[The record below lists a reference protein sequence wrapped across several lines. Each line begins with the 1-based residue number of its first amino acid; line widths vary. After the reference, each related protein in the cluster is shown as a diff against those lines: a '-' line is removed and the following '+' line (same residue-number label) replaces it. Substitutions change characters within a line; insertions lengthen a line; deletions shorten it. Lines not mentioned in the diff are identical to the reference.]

1 MSLNQIAFLGLAAM
15 ALLGAVMVV
24 ATKRPL
30 YSILYLI
37 FTFFCVAAHYVLLN
51 AQFLAVVQVIVYA
64 GAIMVLFL
72 FVVMLLNLNEEAEPQ
87 QSALLK
93 VAAAMS
99 GGMLL
104 LLTVAGLVKSGVSI
118 ESGYAQAAMYPT
130 TTIGYVGDL
139 GKALFN
145 EYLIPFE
152 VVSILFLS
160 AMVGAVV
167 LGRKD

>member
-15 ALLGAVMVV
+15 SLLGAIMVV
-24 ATKRPL
+24 TTKKPL

-37 FTFFCVAAHYVLLN
+37 FTFFCIAAHFVILN

-72 FVVMLLNLNEEAEPQ
+72 FVVMLLNLNKESEFRKP
-87 QSALLK
+87 ALLK
-93 VAAAMS
+93 VAATMS

-104 LLTVAGLVKSGVSI
+104 LLTVAGVVKKGTGSTEI
-118 ESGYAQAAMYPT
+118 AEAALYPQ
-130 TTIGYVGDL
+130 TTIGYVSNL
-139 GKALFN
+139 GLSLFR

>member
-15 ALLGAVMVV
+15 SLLGAIMVV
-24 ATKRPL
+24 TTKKPL

-37 FTFFCVAAHYVLLN
+37 FTFFCIAAHFVILN

-72 FVVMLLNLNEEAEPQ
+72 FVVMLLNLNKESEYRKP
-87 QSALLK
+87 ALLK

-104 LLTVAGLVKSGVSI
+104 LLTVAGVVKSGAGNV
-118 ESGYAQAAMYPT
+118 ETAEAALYT
-130 TTIGYVGDL
+130 QTTIGYVSNL
-139 GKALFN
+139 GLSLFK

>member
-24 ATKRPL
+24 ASKRPL

-37 FTFFCVAAHYVLLN
+37 FTFFCIAAHYVILN

-72 FVVMLLNLNEEAEPQ
+72 FVVMLLNLNEEAEQ
-87 QSALLK
+87 KQSALLK
-93 VAAAMS
+93 VAAATS
-99 GGMLL
+99 GGILL
-104 LLTVAGLVKSGVSI
+104 LLTVVGLARTDVSI
-118 ESGYAQAAMYPT
+118 ESGYAQAGAYPT
-130 TTIGYVGDL
+130 VTIGSVGEL
-139 GKALFN
+139 GLALFN
-145 EYLIPFE
+145 QYLIPFE

>member
-1 MSLNQIAFLGLAAM
+1 MSLNQIAFIVLAGLA
-15 ALLGAVMVV
+15 LFGAFMVV
-24 ATKRPL
+24 ASKRPL

-37 FTFFCVAAHYVLLN
+37 LTFFAIAGHFVILN

-72 FVVMLLNLNEEAEPQ
+72 FVVMLLNLNREIDQ
-87 QSALLK
+87 RQSVLLK
-93 VAAAMS
+93 VSAAVC
-99 GGMLL
+99 GGLLL
-104 LLTVAGLVKSGVSI
+104 LLTVAGLVKSGGST
-118 ESGYAQAAMYPT
+118 GLTAQAAYPLT
-130 TTIGYVGDL
+130 DIGYVGNL

-145 EYLIPFE
+145 EFLIPFE

>member
-15 ALLGAVMVV
+15 ALLGAIMVV
-24 ATKRPL
+24 TSKRPL

-37 FTFFCVAAHYVLLN
+37 FTFFCIAAHYVILN

-72 FVVMLLNLNEEAEPQ
+72 FVVMLLNLNEEAQ
-87 QSALLK
+87 QSSLLK

-104 LLTVAGLVKSGVSI
+104 LLTVAGVVKGVGEGKSGLT
-118 ESGYAQAAMYPT
+118 QAVLYPT
-130 TTIGYVGDL
+130 TGIGSVGEL
-139 GKALFN
+139 GLALFN
-145 EYLIPFE
+145 QYLIPFE

>member
-1 MSLNQIAFLGLAAM
+1 MIIYIFHALSII

-24 ATKRPL
+24 VSKKPL

-37 FTFFCVAAHYVLLN
+37 MTFFAIAAHYILLN

-72 FVVMLLNLNEEAEPQ
+72 FVVMLLNLNEDTDPR
-87 QSALLK
+87 QSTK
-93 VAAAMS
+93 MKIAATLT
-99 GGMLL
+99 GGLL
-104 LLTVAGLVKSGVSI
+104 LVLLVGGLKKTDQLIHVQTSEI
-118 ESGYAQAAMYPT
+118 TA
-130 TTIGYVGDL
+130 GYVSTL
-139 GKALFN
+139 GKVLLTDFV
-145 EYLIPFE
+145 LPFE
-152 VVSILFLS
+152 VVSILFLA

>member
-24 ATKRPL
+24 ASKRPL

-37 FTFFCVAAHYVLLN
+37 FTFFCIAAHYVILN

-72 FVVMLLNLNEEAEPQ
+72 FVVMLLNLNKEAEER
-87 QSALLK
+87 QSVLLK
-93 VAAAMS
+93 IAAATA
-99 GGMLL
+99 GGLLL
-104 LLTVAGLVKSGVSI
+104 LLTVAGVVKGVGEGQSGI
-118 ESGYAQAAMYPT
+118 TQATLYPT
-130 TTIGYVGDL
+130 TGIGYVGEL
-139 GKALFN
+139 GKVLFN
-145 EYLIPFE
+145 QYLIPFE

>member
-1 MSLNQIAFLGLAAM
+1 MSLNQIAFIGLAGL
-15 ALLGAVMVV
+15 ALFGAIMVV
-24 ATKRPL
+24 ASNKPL

-37 FTFFCVAAHYVLLN
+37 LTFFAIAGHFVLLN

-72 FVVMLLNLNEEAEPQ
+72 FVVMLLNLNKEAEPK
-87 QSALLK
+87 QSVLLK
-93 VAAAMS
+93 VSAAMC
-99 GGMLL
+99 GGLL
-104 LLTVAGLVKSGVSI
+104 LLMTVAGVVKSG
-118 ESGYAQAAMYPT
+118 ESASGVAAAALYPT
-130 TTIGYVGDL
+130 TQIGYVKNL
-139 GKALFN
+139 GMALFN
-145 EYLIPFE
+145 QYLIPFE

>member
-24 ATKRPL
+24 ASKRPL

-37 FTFFCVAAHYVLLN
+37 FTFFCIAAHYVILN

-72 FVVMLLNLNEEAEPQ
+72 FVVMLLNLNKEAEPQ
-87 QSALLK
+87 QSAVLK

-104 LLTVAGLVKSGVSI
+104 LLTVAGAMKGAGGISGGV
-118 ESGYAQAAMYPT
+118 AQAAAYPT
-130 TTIGYVGDL
+130 TTIGYVGEL

>member
-1 MSLNQIAFLGLAAM
+1 MSLNQIAFLGISAI

-24 ATKRPL
+24 ASKRPL

-37 FTFFCVAAHYVLLN
+37 LTFFCIAAHFVILN

-64 GAIMVLFL
+64 GAIMVLVL
-72 FVVMLLNLNEEAEPQ
+72 FVVMLLNLNKEAEPQ
-87 QSALLK
+87 SSAILK
-93 VAAAMS
+93 VAAALS
-99 GGMLL
+99 GGLL
-104 LLTVAGLVKSGVSI
+104 FLMTVGGIVRSGETI
-118 ESGYAQAAMYPT
+118 EVAQAAYPVT
-130 TTIGYVGDL
+130 QIGYVGEL

-145 EYLIPFE
+145 EFLIPFE